1 MSHKQLAKPAFGS
14 ESMGAEK
21 ALDLN
26 ATVMTP
32 ENIQFEYRLAGP
44 FRRFPAF
51 LLDLLVRAATLGGI
65 GILIAC
71 SGIIAFFPS
80 VGAIGFF
87 IMAVGYFLFDWFYGL
102 FFETIWSG
110 RTPGKKICGLR
121 VISVDGRPISAYQ
134 ATIRNFLRL
143 GDLAPLA
150 SFQIF
155 SADAPPAYWIPTGG
169 VAILCILLTG
179 RFQRLGDLA
188 AGTMVIVDERKWV
201 PPKLKLNDPA
211 INQLVESISPSFR
224 MNRTMLRT
232 VALYVERRIRI
243 SQARRRELAA
253 LLAREVM
260 PSAGVPPTTDPDLFL
275 CALYKREY
283 DAQLKSNEK
292 PEYSG
297 GSVPR
302 GTARVSEVRR

>member
-1 MSHKQLAKPAFGS
+1 MSAK
-14 ESMGAEK
+14 K

-51 LLDLLVRAATLGGI
+51 LLDLLIRAATLGGI

-71 SGIIAFFPS
+71 SGIVVYFPGF
-80 VGAIGFF
+80 GAIGFF
-87 IMAVGYFLFDWFYGL
+87 IMFVGYFLFDWFYGL
-102 FFETIWSG
+102 IFETLWSG
-110 RTPGKKICGLR
+110 RTPGKRICGLR

-143 GDLAPLA
+143 ADLAPLA
-150 SFQIF
+150 SLQIL

-224 MNRTMLRT
+224 MTRSMLRT
-232 VALYVERRIRI
+232 VALYVERRIRL
-243 SQARRRELAA
+243 SQARRKELAM
-253 LLAREVM
+253 LLASEVM
-260 PSAGVPPTTDPDLFL
+260 PSAGVPSTTDPDLFL

-283 DAQLKSNEK
+283 DAQTKSNDR
-292 PEYSG
+292 PES
-297 GSVPR
+297 R
-302 GTARVSEVRR
+302 GVSEGKATASVTASVREGRR

>member
-1 MSHKQLAKPAFGS
+1 MSAQ
-14 ESMGAEK
+14 K
-21 ALDLN
+21 ALDLS

-51 LLDLLVRAATLGGI
+51 LLDLFIRAATLLAI
-65 GILIAC
+65 GILIVC
-71 SGIIAFFPS
+71 SGILTLLPA
-80 VGAIGFF
+80 VGAIGYF
-87 IMAVGYFLFDWFYGL
+87 IMAVVYFLFDWFYGL
-102 FFETIWSG
+102 IFETIWSG
-110 RTPGKKICGLR
+110 RTPGKRMSGLR

-134 ATIRNFLRL
+134 ATIRNFLRF

-150 SFQIF
+150 SFQILT
-155 SADAPPAYWIPTGG
+155 AEAPPAYWIPTGG
-169 VAILCILLTG
+169 VALLCILMTA

-211 INQLVESISPSFR
+211 MNPLVEAISPSFR
-224 MNRTMLRT
+224 MTRTMLRT
-232 VALYVERRIRI
+232 VALYVERRGRL
-243 SQARRRELAA
+243 SPARRKELAS

-260 PSAGVPPTTDPDLFL
+260 ESAGVPPTSDPDLFL

-283 DAQLKSNEK
+283 DAQWKSNEK
-292 PEYSG
+292 PDNG
-297 GSVPR
+297 R
-302 GTARVSEVRR
+302 ANLDKAQKKLSEVSA